1 MNNFHL
7 SFFIE
12 DFFAINSLVNR
23 NCFYFLDSEHTSTIV
38 KPTTSTLMNTPTST
52 VSTPSTPTLNTTD
65 VMNITTSIIIPNGKV
80 IYKQGY
86 FKTFSDRKSYF
97 E

>member
-1 MNNFHL
+1 
-7 SFFIE
+7 
-12 DFFAINSLVNR
+12 
-23 NCFYFLDSEHTSTIV
+23 
-38 KPTTSTLMNTPTST
+38 MNTPTST
-52 VSTPSTPTLNTTD
+52 VSTPSTPTLGTTD